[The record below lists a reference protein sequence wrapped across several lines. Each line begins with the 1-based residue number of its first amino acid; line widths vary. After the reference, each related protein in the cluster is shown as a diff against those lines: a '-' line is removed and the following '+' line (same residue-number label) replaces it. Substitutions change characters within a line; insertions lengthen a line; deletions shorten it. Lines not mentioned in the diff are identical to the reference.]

1 MTIYIYDSHLGNG
14 PYFSHDEKS
23 YNDCYCEQCGD
34 FDQFLCTVTSVE
46 EAKKWFKK
54 NNNRYLFYAQE
65 VIDEFLEELKK
76 VFDK

>member
-1 MTIYIYDSHLGNG
+1 MTIYIYDSYLGNG
-14 PYFSHDEKS
+14 PYFSHNKKS
-23 YNDCYCEQCGD
+23 CNN
-34 FDQFLCTVTSVE
+34 FDQFLCIVTSVE